1 MKPKIIFL
9 IPVFLLVIMT
19 DSYGQWNPVGS
30 GDIYTNGNV
39 GIGTNTNL
47 DAKLSLNGDHWQLK
61 LTNSG
66 VGGRDWRIGVSSDNW
81 VTTDGKFL
89 ISNTGASSDA
99 ALVIDSQNKVG
110 IGITNPPSL
119 LSVSGD
125 IALKYGSELKT
136 TIGNHRTI
144 LRTGWSNS
152 QDYLSIHVPGNL
164 AANAN
169 PKIHIRSNGNVGIGT
184 TSPGSRL
191 TVKGNIH
198 AEEVKVDLNVPG
210 PDYVFDEDY
219 ELSSLEEVEKYIQE
233 NKHLPE
239 IPSAADMEKTG
250 IYLSEMNMKLLK
262 KVEELTLHMIDLHH
276 EMKRL
281 SKENELL
288 KQKIK

>member
-1 MKPKIIFL
+1 M
-9 IPVFLLVIMT
+9 
-19 DSYGQWNPVGS
+19 
-30 GDIYTNGNV
+30 
-39 GIGTNTNL
+39 
-47 DAKLSLNGDHWQLK
+47 
-61 LTNSG
+61 
-66 VGGRDWRIGVSSDNW
+66 
-81 VTTDGKFL
+81 
-89 ISNTGASSDA
+89 
-99 ALVIDSQNKVG
+99 
-110 IGITNPPSL
+110 
-119 LSVSGD
+119 
-125 IALKYGSELKT
+125 
-136 TIGNHRTI
+136 
-144 LRTGWSNS
+144 
-152 QDYLSIHVPGNL
+152 
-164 AANAN
+164 
-169 PKIHIRSNGNVGIGT
+169 
-184 TSPGSRL
+184 